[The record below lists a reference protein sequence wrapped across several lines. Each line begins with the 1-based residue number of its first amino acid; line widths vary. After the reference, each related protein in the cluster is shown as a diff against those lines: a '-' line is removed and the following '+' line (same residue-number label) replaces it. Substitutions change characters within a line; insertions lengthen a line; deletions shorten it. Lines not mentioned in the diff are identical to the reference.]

1 MKQYYIRKLLE
12 KDKLNEISSIIKNA
26 NTNDHW
32 IDGLI
37 TNPRATH
44 NIKKNLQLNNLD
56 SSKIIN
62 DYIMQ
67 SLDNDSEFL
76 YFTSASTTNL
86 NLISKI
92 ESGGYYNPHMDD
104 FSCGDFSTTV
114 FLNNPEDYGGGELCL
129 YLGGQEEIKIKLDAG
144 WAVTYQTG
152 ILHRVSKVSFG
163 NRYVSIFWTKSKIK
177 DLFMRNIYYEL
188 KIIQD
193 CLRQQSNPIHSLDCI
208 GASKDPL
215 FVIGNMLNDIL
226 RKYSSH

>member
-12 KDKLNEISSIIKNA
+12 KDKINEISSIIKNA
-26 NTNDHW
+26 NTNNYW

-44 NIKKNLQLNNLD
+44 RIKKNLELSNLN

-76 YFTSASTTNL
+76 YFTSASQTNL
-86 NLISKI
+86 NLISKM
-92 ESGGYYNPHMDD
+92 ESGGHYTPHIDD

-114 FLNNPEDYGGGELCL
+114 FLNNTEDYGGGELCL
-129 YLGGQEEIKIKLDAG
+129 YLGGEEEIKIKLDAG
-144 WAVTYQTG
+144 WAVTYHTG
-152 ILHRVSKVSFG
+152 ILHRVNKVSFG
-163 NRYVSIFWTKSKIK
+163 NRYVSVFWTKSLIK

-188 KIIQD
+188 KIIQN
-193 CLRQQSNPIHSLDCI
+193 CLAKQSNPIYSLDCI
-208 GASKDPL
+208 GATKDPL
-215 FVIGNMLNDIL
+215 FVVGNMINDIL
-226 RKYSSH
+226 RKYS